1 MMEMMSS
8 NAYHIPVLLQPCIN
22 GLNINPDGVYV
33 DLTFGGGGHSK
44 EILKHLSAKGKL
56 FSFDQDEDAKANIP
70 EDKRLTF
77 VPHNF
82 RYISNYLKLYGITK
96 VDGIL
101 GDLGVS
107 SHQFDKGERG
117 FSIRFDADLDMRMNQ
132 KSDLTAK
139 KVLNTYDVKKL
150 TTMFREYGE
159 VDNAFKLANLIVE
172 ARTNGS
178 IDTTA
183 QLKEII
189 KPCTPKFEESRYLA
203 KVYQAI
209 RIEVNQEMEALKEC
223 LTQCVHLLSP
233 GARLVI
239 MSYHS
244 LEDRLVKNVIR
255 SGNVEGVEEKD
266 IVFGRITKYFKS
278 LTSKPIVPDAE
289 EIEKNSRARSAK
301 LRIAERIEN

>member
-1 MMEMMSS
+1 MIDK
-8 NAYHIPVLLQPCIN
+8 YHVPVLLQSCID
-22 GLNINPDGVYV
+22 GLNINPDGIYV

-44 EILKHLSAKGKL
+44 EILKHLSEKGKL

-70 EDKRLTF
+70 DDKRLVF

-82 RYISNYLKLYGITK
+82 RYVANYLRLYGVTK

-107 SHQFDKGERG
+107 SHQFDKAERG

-139 KVLNTYDVKKL
+139 KVLNTYEAKKL
-150 TTMFREYGE
+150 TAMFREYGE

-172 ARTNGS
+172 ARTNHL
-178 IDTTA
+178 IETTS
-183 QLKEII
+183 QFKDVI

-223 LTQCVHLLSP
+223 LTQCVKLLSP
-233 GARLVI
+233 HGRLVVI
-239 MSYHS
+239 SYHS
-244 LEDRLVKNVIR
+244 LEDRLVKNVIK
-255 SGNVEGVEEKD
+255 SGNVEGIEEKD
-266 IVFGRITKYFKS
+266 VVFGKITKYFKS
-278 LTSKPIVPDAE
+278 MSAKPIVPSAD
-289 EIEKNSRARSAK
+289 EIAINSRARSAK
-301 LRIAERIEN
+301 LRIASRV

>member
-1 MMEMMSS
+1 MMAMTT
-8 NAYHIPVLLQPCIN
+8 NPYHIPVLLQPCIDSLSIDPN
-22 GLNINPDGVYV
+22 GVYV

-56 FSFDQDEDAKANIP
+56 FSFDQDEDAKANVP
-70 EDKRLTF
+70 DDMRLTF

-82 RYISNYLKLYGITK
+82 RFITNYLRLYGVTK

-117 FSIRFDADLDMRMNQ
+117 FSIRFEADLDMRMNQ

-139 KVLNTYDVKKL
+139 KVLNTYDEKKL
-150 TTMFREYGE
+150 TTIFREYGE
-159 VDNAFKLANLIVE
+159 LDNAFRLSKLISE
-172 ARTNGS
+172 ARVNA
-178 IDTTA
+178 IIETTA

-189 KPCTPKFEESRYLA
+189 KPATPKFEENRYLA

-223 LTQCVHLLSP
+223 LTQCVDLLKP
-233 GARLVI
+233 GGRLVV

-244 LEDRLVKNVIR
+244 LEDRLVKNLVKT
-255 SGNVEGVEEKD
+255 GNVEGIEEKD
-266 IVFGRITKYFKS
+266 LVYGNVTRYFKA
-278 LTSKPIVPDAE
+278 LTSKPIVPSTE

-301 LRIAERIEN
+301 LRVATKI

>member
-1 MMEMMSS
+1 MT
-8 NAYHIPVLLQPCIN
+8 NPHYHIPVLLQPCIDN
-22 GLNINPDGVYV
+22 LAINPDGVYV

-44 EILKHLSAKGKL
+44 EILKHLSQKGRL
-56 FSFDQDEDAKANIP
+56 FSFDQDEDAAANVP
-70 EDKRLTF
+70 NDPRLTF
-77 VPHNF
+77 IPHNF
-82 RYISNYLKLYGITK
+82 RYIKNYLKLYGVTK

-117 FSIRFDADLDMRMNQ
+117 FSIRFEADLDMRMNQ

-139 KVLNTYDVKKL
+139 KVINAYDEKKL
-150 TTMFREYGE
+150 TELFREYGE
-159 VDNAFKLANLIVE
+159 VDNAYKLSKLIVE
-172 ARTNGS
+172 ARTHGS

-189 KPCTPKFEESRYLA
+189 KPATPKFEENRYLA

-223 LTQCVHLLSP
+223 LTQCVDLLKP
-233 GARLVI
+233 EGRLVI

-244 LEDRLVKNVIR
+244 LEDRLVKNLIK
-255 SGNVEGVEEKD
+255 SGNVEGKEEKD
-266 IVFGRITKYFKS
+266 PVFGKITRYFKS
-278 LTSKPIVPDAE
+278 LTSKPIVPDEE
-289 EIEKNSRARSAK
+289 EIARNSRARSAK
-301 LRIAERIEN
+301 LRVAIRV

>member
-1 MMEMMSS
+1 MMEMTTSV
-8 NAYHIPVLLQPCIN
+8 YHIPVLLKSCIDFLSIKPN
-22 GLNINPDGVYV
+22 GVYV

-44 EILKHLSAKGKL
+44 EILKHLSNEGKL

-70 EDKRLTF
+70 DDKRLIF
-77 VPHNF
+77 IPHNF
-82 RYISNYLKLYGITK
+82 RYISNYLKLYGVTQ

-132 KSDLTAK
+132 KSSLTAH
-139 KVLNTYDVKKL
+139 KVINTYDVKQL
-150 TTMFREYGE
+150 TDMFREYGE
-159 VDNAFKLANLIVE
+159 VDNAFKLANVIVE
-172 ARTNGS
+172 QRLNGL
-178 IDTTA
+178 IETTA
-183 QLKEII
+183 LFNEAILK
-189 KPCTPKFEESRYLA
+189 CTPKFEANRYLA

-223 LTQCVHLLSP
+223 LSQCYNLLKP
-233 GARLVI
+233 NAPLVI

-244 LEDRLVKNVIR
+244 LEDRLVKNLIR

-266 IVFGRITKYFKS
+266 RVFGTVKKYFKS
-278 LTSKPIVPDAE
+278 VTNKPIVPTAE
-289 EIEKNSRARSAK
+289 EIAINSRARSAK
-301 LRIAERIEN
+301 LRVALKI

>member
-8 NAYHIPVLLQPCIN
+8 NAYHIPVLLQPCID
-22 GLNINPDGVYV
+22 GLNINPDGTYI

-70 EDKRLTF
+70 NDARLTF
-77 VPHNF
+77 IPHNF
-82 RYISNYLKLYGITK
+82 RFIKNYLKLYGVTQ

-117 FSIRFDADLDMRMNQ
+117 FSIRFEADLDMRMNQ

-139 KVLNTYDVKKL
+139 KVLNTYDEKKL
-150 TTMFREYGE
+150 TSIFREYGE
-159 VDNAFKLANLIVE
+159 LDNAFRLSKLISE
-172 ARTNGS
+172 ARVNES

-183 QLKEII
+183 QLKDII
-189 KPCTPKFEESRYLA
+189 KVATPKFEENRYLA

-223 LTQCVHLLSP
+223 LTQCVDVLKP
-233 GARLVI
+233 NARLVV

-244 LEDRLVKNVIR
+244 LEDRLVKNLIKT
-255 SGNVEGVEEKD
+255 GNIEGKEEKD
-266 IVFGRITKYFKS
+266 LVYGNVTRYFKS
-278 LTSKPIVPDAE
+278 LTNKPIVPSAE
-289 EIEKNSRARSAK
+289 EIEQNSRARSAK
-301 LRIAERIEN
+301 LRIATKL

>member
-1 MMEMMSS
+1 MMEMMIEK
-8 NAYHIPVLLQPCIN
+8 YHVPVLLQSCID
-22 GLNINPDGVYV
+22 GLNINPDGVYI

-44 EILKHLSAKGKL
+44 EILKHLSEKGKL

-70 EDKRLTF
+70 DDKRLVF

-82 RYISNYLKLYGITK
+82 RYVSNYLRLYGVTK

-107 SHQFDKGERG
+107 SHQFDKAERG

-139 KVLNTYDVKKL
+139 KVLNTYDAKKL
-150 TTMFREYGE
+150 TAMFREYGE
-159 VDNAFKLANLIVE
+159 VDNAFKLSNLIVE
-172 ARTNGS
+172 ARINNL
-178 IDTTA
+178 IETTS
-183 QLKEII
+183 QFKEII

-209 RIEVNQEMEALKEC
+209 RIEVNQEIEALKEC
-223 LTQCVHLLSP
+223 LTQCVKLLSP
-233 GARLVI
+233 NGRLVI
-239 MSYHS
+239 ISYHS
-244 LEDRLVKNVIR
+244 LEDRLVKNVIK

-266 IVFGRITKYFKS
+266 VVFGKITKYFKS
-278 LTSKPIVPDAE
+278 MTAKPIVPSAE
-289 EIEKNSRARSAK
+289 EIEINSRARSAK
-301 LRIAERIEN
+301 LRIATRIEG

>member
-1 MMEMMSS
+1 MSS

-56 FSFDQDEDAKANIP
+56 FSFDQDEDAQANIP
-70 EDKRLTF
+70 DDKRLTF

-150 TTMFREYGE
+150 TALFREYGE

-223 LTQCVHLLSP
+223 LTQCVHLLKP
-233 GARLVI
+233 DARLVV

-266 IVFGRITKYFKS
+266 LVFGKITRYFKS

-301 LRIAERIEN
+301 LRIAVKL

>member
-1 MMEMMSS
+1 MS
-8 NAYHIPVLLQPCIN
+8 NAYHIPVLLQPCIA
-22 GLNINPDGVYV
+22 GLDINPDGVYV

-56 FSFDQDEDAKANIP
+56 FAFDQDEDAKANIP
-70 EDKRLTF
+70 ADKRLTF
-77 VPHNF
+77 IPHNF
-82 RYISNYLKLYGITK
+82 RYISNYLKLYGITQ

-150 TTMFREYGE
+150 TSMFREYGE
-159 VDNAFKLANLIVE
+159 VDNAFRLANIIFE
-172 ARTNGS
+172 ARANGS
-178 IDTTA
+178 IETTDQFKVA
-183 QLKEII
+183 I

-223 LTQCVHLLSP
+223 LTQCVTLLKP
-233 GARLVI
+233 NGRLVV

-244 LEDRLVKNVIR
+244 LEDRLVKNLIR
-255 SGNVEGVEEKD
+255 SGNIDGKEEKD
-266 IVFGRITKYFKS
+266 IVFGNITKYFKS
-278 LTSKPIVPDAE
+278 LTPKPIVPSVE
-289 EIEKNSRARSAK
+289 EIEINSRARSAK
-301 LRIAERIEN
+301 LRIAIKL

>member
-1 MMEMMSS
+1 MSS
-8 NAYHIPVLLQPCIN
+8 NAYHIPVLLQPCID
-22 GLNINPDGVYV
+22 GLDINPDGVYV

-44 EILKHLSAKGKL
+44 EILKHLSEKGKL

-70 EDKRLTF
+70 DDKRLTF

-82 RYISNYLKLYGITK
+82 RYISNYLKLYGITQ

-139 KVLNTYDVKKL
+139 KVLNTYDVKRL
-150 TTMFREYGE
+150 TAMFREYGE
-159 VDNAFKLANLIVE
+159 VDNAFRLANIIFE
-172 ARTNGS
+172 ARANGS
-178 IDTTA
+178 IETTA
-183 QLKEII
+183 QFKEAIR
-189 KPCTPKFEESRYLA
+189 PCTPKFEEGKYLA

-223 LTQCVHLLSP
+223 LTQCVHLLKP
-233 GARLVI
+233 NARLVV

-244 LEDRLVKNVIR
+244 LEDRLVKNLIR

-266 IVFGRITKYFKS
+266 LIFGKITKYFKS
-278 LTSKPIVPDAE
+278 LTSKPIVPDEE
-289 EIEKNSRARSAK
+289 EIEQNSRARSAK
-301 LRIAERIEN
+301 LRIAVKL